1 MSEQNLTQPGMAA
14 FGQEVL
20 VAGSM
25 AYELAKKWWV
35 LLVRGILLI
44 LIGLLAFWNPITWV
58 IFVGAAMLV
67 DGVAMLFS
75 GFGPQPT
82 GQSRWPLLIIGV
94 LGILAGVI
102 VLWNPGLA
110 LITLT
115 YVIAAWA
122 VVVGI
127 LEIISAIRLRQEI
140 DNEWWL
146 ILTGILAVIF
156 GLLVFVGGEAGV
168 IAGGFAIGWVFGI
181 VAIVIGVMS
190 IVLAFRVRDFG
201 KQIGA
206 VT

>member
-1 MSEQNLTQPGMAA
+1 MSEQDLTRPGMAA
-14 FGQEVL
+14 FGQEAL

-35 LLVRGILLI
+35 LLIRGILLI
-44 LIGLLAFWNPITWV
+44 LIGLLAFWSPITWV
-58 IFVGAAMLV
+58 IFVGVAMLV

-75 GFGPQPT
+75 GFGPQPA

-102 VLWNPGLA
+102 VLWNPA
-110 LITLT
+110 LGGITLT
-115 YVIAAWA
+115 YVVAAWA
-122 VVVGI
+122 IVVGI

-146 ILTGILAVIF
+146 ILTGVLAVIF
-156 GLLVFVGGEAGV
+156 GILVFTDVLAGAIT
-168 IAGGFAIGWVFGI
+168 IAWVFGI
-181 VAIVIGVMS
+181 FAIVIGVMS